1 MDRSMMLTKET
12 FHGILVFVAKLNSIE
27 LPGCEPIPII
37 FEDRSVLAIENG
49 LA

>member
-1 MDRSMMLTKET
+1 LSRFTPAATLARM
-12 FHGILVFVAKLNSIE
+12 AKPNFIE

>member
-1 MDRSMMLTKET
+1 MTRM
-12 FHGILVFVAKLNSIE
+12 AKPNFIE
-27 LPGCEPIPII
+27 LPGCDPIPII

>member
-1 MDRSMMLTKET
+1 LSQFTSAATIART
-12 FHGILVFVAKLNSIE
+12 AKTNSIE